1 MLSMKKKMFHG
12 FLPILLCMMLLAG
25 AVIPAVP
32 AVTHAEGG
40 DDLLEPPGLAVGL
53 AGTSLDSPDSL
64 LESASE
70 DDVQE
75 DTVANTVY
83 DEAAS

>member
-40 DDLLEPPGLAVGL
+40 DDLLESTGFDRWSCRYFVGQSTRNHL
-53 AGTSLDSPDSL
+53 
-64 LESASE
+64 
-70 DDVQE
+70 
-75 DTVANTVY
+75 
-83 DEAAS
+83 